1 MAIVKYFIN
10 CHIRSGSFNLRKN
23 DHKHYL
29 VFHEMELALLLESL
43 IVFRLIN
50 MQWSLGFRFPIFD
63 PCDNPIP
70 EKKKKNYS

>member
-50 MQWSLGFRFPIFD
+50 MQ
-63 PCDNPIP
+63 
-70 EKKKKNYS
+70 